1 MGFLDAS
8 RWWLPQR
15 LKKDDNSVL
24 AWPRRRPAIASMR
37 RS

>member
-24 AWPRRRPAIASMR
+24 A
-37 RS
+37 